1 METNLQAWQQ
11 CVSMLVPRFFMQ
23 NKRPFLSTGTNI
35 RFRFMLVFWSSGYKA
50 LTSRAEVYARHI
62 RSDAFDLRR
71 NLSNT
76 FTAKANVLQA
86 TGKLVESRV
95 GV

>member
-1 METNLQAWQQ
+1 
-11 CVSMLVPRFFMQ
+11 
-23 NKRPFLSTGTNI
+23 
-35 RFRFMLVFWSSGYKA
+35 MLVFWSSGYKA

-62 RSDAFDLRR
+62 RSNAFDLRR

-86 TGKLVESRV
+86 RGKSWRGELEYDGQEGKCMFGKQRW
-95 GV
+95 